1 MVLIAPELP
10 GTPLFTPA
18 GGGSGRQAAGT
29 MREGPRMAARGEEAP
44 AVSLSRRQLRTL
56 RGIERNLAC
65 SDPALDAWFVS
76 FAGLLQGRDMP
87 TAERLPRWPS
97 RLLWRLWRGPSV
109 SELVAAW
116 CAENWNNP

>member
-1 MVLIAPELP
+1 
-10 GTPLFTPA
+10 
-18 GGGSGRQAAGT
+18 
-29 MREGPRMAARGEEAP
+29 
-44 AVSLSRRQLRTL
+44 VSLSRRQLRTL

-76 FAGLLQGRDMP
+76 FAGLLQGGDMP
-87 TAERLPRWPS
+87 AAESLPRWPS

-109 SELVAAW
+109 SERVAAW